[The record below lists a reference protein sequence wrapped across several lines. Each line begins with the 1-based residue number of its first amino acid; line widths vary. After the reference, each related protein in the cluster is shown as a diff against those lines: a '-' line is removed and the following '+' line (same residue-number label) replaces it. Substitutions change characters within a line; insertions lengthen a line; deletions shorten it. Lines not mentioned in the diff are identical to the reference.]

1 MNTEEIDVNANGRA
15 YPDAMDGLPQNAN
28 ESEAINEISDD
39 GFIHDDLDNDDNH
52 AEEKS
57 IPPAVRSKKLDAAI
71 VKGVEKIIKLKADRS
86 NINTQI
92 KEVVEGLEAQGILR
106 DSLKDT
112 IKKMEWT
119 EAKRESYKLGCNI
132 SASALGIMEQAELFE
147 VK

>member
-1 MNTEEIDVNANGRA
+1 MTEEIDTSVNGRA
-15 YPDAMDGLPQNAN
+15 YPDAVDGLPQNAN
-28 ESEAINEISDD
+28 ESQMVNEISDD
-39 GFIHDDLDNDDNH
+39 GFIHDDLDNDNNY

-57 IPPAVRSKKLDAAI
+57 IPAVTRGKKLDTAI
-71 VKGVEKIIKLKADRS
+71 VKGVEKIIKLKADRT
-86 NINTQI
+86 NINTRI
-92 KEVVEGLEAQGILR
+92 KEIVEGLEAQGILR

-112 IKKMEWT
+112 IKKLEWT

>member
-1 MNTEEIDVNANGRA
+1 MNTEEIDINTNGRA

-39 GFIHDDLDNDDNH
+39 GFIHDGLDDDNH
-52 AEEKS
+52 IEQKS
-57 IPPAVRSKKLDAAI
+57 IPIATRGKKLDAAI
-71 VKGVEKIIKLKADRS
+71 VKGVEKIIQLKADRS
-86 NINTQI
+86 NINTRI
-92 KEVVEGLEAQGILR
+92 KEIVEGLEAQGILR